1 MTGLALLGVLAVGL
15 APIDSGV
22 APLPR
27 AEEEVRSVVL
37 AFADAW
43 THAERPEDIAAYYAV
58 DATHINPQGEW
69 VRGRSELVPY
79 FEPLVA
85 GRAED
90 FDAVFD
96 IERIS
101 FVGDAALVDG
111 SITIRGM
118 RGRDGKVIPRL
129 FERFAFVMHK
139 SDGTWQIHAS
149 RVMFPD

>member
-1 MTGLALLGVLAVGL
+1 
-15 APIDSGV
+15 
-22 APLPR
+22 
-27 AEEEVRSVVL
+27 
-37 AFADAW
+37 
-43 THAERPEDIAAYYAV
+43 
-58 DATHINPQGEW
+58 